1 MPPPPQSVSRVGILV
16 AKGGGEKR
24 RRIRWLVMTG
34 LFGAGFDNKEKYC
47 GKVRETGMFFQACLR
62 LLEHPAASVA
72 AAGLRNRIGEEEEG
86 GGGGASRYLVVR
98 SQSV

>member
-1 MPPPPQSVSRVGILV
+1 MSPPPQSVSRVGILV

-47 GKVRETGMFFQACLR
+47 GKVRETGTRYVF
-62 LLEHPAASVA
+62 P
-72 AAGLRNRIGEEEEG
+72 GLPVFI
-86 GGGGASRYLVVR
+86 GASGGIGGR
-98 SQSV
+98 SGMEKS